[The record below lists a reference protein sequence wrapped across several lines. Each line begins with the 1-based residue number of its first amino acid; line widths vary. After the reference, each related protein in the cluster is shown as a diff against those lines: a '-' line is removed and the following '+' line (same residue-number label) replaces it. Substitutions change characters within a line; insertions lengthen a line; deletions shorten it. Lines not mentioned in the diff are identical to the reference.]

1 MLISEKVTYTLTSVV
16 FEGPAYK
23 EVSGLS
29 RLSTRKRE
37 KF

>member
-1 MLISEKVTYTLTSVV
+1 MLNSEKLSYTITSVV

-23 EVSGLS
+23 EVSGQS

-37 KF
+37 KI

>member
-1 MLISEKVTYTLTSVV
+1 MLNSEKLTNTITSVV

-23 EVSGLS
+23 EVSGQS
-29 RLSTRKRE
+29 RLSTRTRE

>member
-1 MLISEKVTYTLTSVV
+1 MLNSEKFTYTITSVV
-16 FEGPAYK
+16 FEGPVYK

-29 RLSTRKRE
+29 RLSTRKSE

>member
-1 MLISEKVTYTLTSVV
+1 MLNSEKLTYTITSVV

-23 EVSGLS
+23 EVSDQS